1 MGRPPPTSAWQ
12 AGGCVGR
19 PLPDEPSGGLQGAR
33 RSLCASQS
41 LLCSLSHVQATR
53 SSCCSES
60 PALRS
65 AQKWQLRPPGPV
77 FLFPPAPADVLPFPW
92 LGDPMSVARSQPWVA
107 VASRT
112 LLFPLTFS
120 SLSLRHPHLPWALPP
135 GAAPSLKALS
145 SDLTSRHTCS
155 YLFAPLSPHSCQD
168 IVGTPV
174 CCHLILCLSPPLLTH
189 LNVHLCLWEIP
200 WRLSQ
205 VPAHGGLWFFSLPS
219 LTESLSDTKTSTSH
233 SSWP

>member
-1 MGRPPPTSAWQ
+1 MLQSVPHHLTRLCWLLWPDGASTSRLGLAGWRVCGETTSWWALWGSTGCQAFPVCFTVAPLFSELRPGQ
-12 AGGCVGR
+12 
-19 PLPDEPSGGLQGAR
+19 
-33 RSLCASQS
+33 
-41 LLCSLSHVQATR
+41 R

-65 AQKWQLRPPGPV
+65 AQKWRLQPLG
-77 FLFPPAPADVLPFPW
+77 PADILPFRW
-92 LGDPMSVARSQPWVA
+92 LGDPMSVAHSQPWMS

-155 YLFAPLSPHSCQD
+155 CLFAPLSPHSCQD
-168 IVGTPV
+168 ILGSPV

-200 WRLSQ
+200 WWLSQ
-205 VPAHGGLWFFSLPS
+205 VPAHGGL
-219 LTESLSDTKTSTSH
+219 
-233 SSWP
+233 